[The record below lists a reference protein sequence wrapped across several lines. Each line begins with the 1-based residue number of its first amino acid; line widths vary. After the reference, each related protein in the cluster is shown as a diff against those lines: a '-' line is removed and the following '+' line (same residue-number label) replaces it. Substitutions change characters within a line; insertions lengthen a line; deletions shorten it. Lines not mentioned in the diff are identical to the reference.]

1 MLLLDEAVY
10 PQRVFGIFYAVI
22 IEDQIEKSCVL
33 LKKIIIFEYNM
44 NSIIF
49 LIVEVMDYNKPE
61 VLSKSPISMADC
73 KKGPCGRPSCSS
85 KPSGKH

>member
-1 MLLLDEAVY
+1 
-10 PQRVFGIFYAVI
+10 
-22 IEDQIEKSCVL
+22 
-33 LKKIIIFEYNM
+33 M

-61 VLSKSPISMADC
+61 VLAKSPISMADC